1 MPATRSPNYPQI
13 SFADALERI
22 QRIYQ
27 KEHTH
32 PTKDDVLAAD
42 LGYKSL
48 NGASAGVVSALRKY
62 GLLEATKEGSRVS
75 RDAIAI
81 MELPPGEPE
90 RAEALRRAAF
100 APVLFAELR
109 DKYGDRLPSDSS
121 LRYLLL
127 QKKFHPRTA
136 DEVIRNYRDTLEFIA
151 QETPFFAEEDDGEPD
166 GEPKQYSSDAPAET
180 PDARSAAA
188 SLTEQAQ
195 SLDGNCALPDTPDLP
210 QRQTQHQLETAI
222 FEGQV
227 RQTRQTAETPALRRL
242 KYPLSEH
249 SDANIELVGDIT
261 QEDIEV
267 LIMLLHA
274 QKMVFPRRQSAT
286 TQGGW
291 STG

>member
-1 MPATRSPNYPQI
+1 MPATRSPNYPQT
-13 SFADALERI
+13 SFSDALERI
-22 QRIYQ
+22 QRVYQ

-48 NGASAGVVSALRKY
+48 NGASAGVISALRKY

-81 MELPPGEPE
+81 LELPPGEPE
-90 RAEALRRAAF
+90 RTEALRRAAF
-100 APVLFAELR
+100 SPALFSELR

-151 QETPFFAEEDDGEPD
+151 QETPFFAEEEGGEPD
-166 GEPKQYSSDAPAET
+166 AET
-180 PDARSAAA
+180 TQYMPDAAIEETAARA
-188 SLTEQAQ
+188 PVEPLTEQTQ
-195 SLDGNCALPDTPDLP
+195 LFDGNCAPPATADLA
-210 QRQTQHQLETAI
+210 QRQTASAVSESRGRQTIQNGETAT
-222 FEGQV
+222 V
-227 RQTRQTAETPALRRL
+227 RRL
-242 KYPLSEH
+242 KYPLSEQ

-274 QKMVFPRRQSAT
+274 QKMVFPRRQAT
-286 TQGGW
+286 PTQSGW
-291 STG
+291 SMG